1 MPNLKRLDL
10 DKNYLTSV
18 PGTMFKNNRQL
29 QFANFLNNRIGAVPE
44 ELFANNPKLE
54 VVWFSGNMVNFSFKK
69 SLYLKIA
76 PD

>member
-1 MPNLKRLDL
+1 MPNFKRLDL

-44 ELFANNPKLE
+44 ELFANNPDLE
-54 VVWFSGNMVNFSFKK
+54 VV
-69 SLYLKIA
+69 
-76 PD
+76 